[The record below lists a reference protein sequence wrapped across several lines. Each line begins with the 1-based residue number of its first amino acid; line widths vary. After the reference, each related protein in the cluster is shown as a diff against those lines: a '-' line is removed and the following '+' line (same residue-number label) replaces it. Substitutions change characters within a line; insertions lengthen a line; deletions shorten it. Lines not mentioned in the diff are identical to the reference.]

1 MKRFVFLL
9 IIIGLLVACTS
20 ANAEPGAPQTPALM
34 QPGLST
40 VAPTST
46 AVISSP
52 TAVPPT
58 STPSEATMTPAE
70 NEPVSPIIVDFSKLT
85 PVPPIALTPIEQP
98 RPGVPDPMAKLI
110 SEVSQDLARRLN
122 IDVQQIAVERIE
134 EITWP
139 DGALG
144 CPEPGMG
151 YITVLIPGYRL
162 ILAAQGNTYDYH
174 AAASG
179 AFVLCG
185 ANGRPVP

>member
-1 MKRFVFLL
+1 MKRFVFIL
-9 IIIGLLVACTS
+9 IITGLLAACTS
-20 ANAEPGAPQTPALM
+20 ANAEPTAPQTPTLM

-40 VAPTST
+40 VAPT
-46 AVISSP
+46 P

-58 STPSEATMTPAE
+58 TIPLEATMTPAE
-70 NEPVSPIIVDFSKLT
+70 NEPVSPVTVDFSKLT
-85 PVPPIALTPIEQP
+85 PAPLTGPTPIEQP
-98 RPGVPDPMAKLI
+98 RPGVPDPTAKLI

-122 IDVQQIAVERIE
+122 IDVQQITVEQIE

-144 CPEPGMG
+144 CPEPGMA

-174 AAASG
+174 VAASG
-179 AFVLCG
+179 TFVLCG